1 MGDSCGYL
9 GESLPAPH
17 SLSSITTRSS
27 GSTTSRTNT
36 GRESSQSLQELTD
49 KYDKVISL
57 WTKNRSFISIPLNIC
72 IYMFLINKNIT
83 CMWNLWNKSFPI
95 MLPHYWYHYSKI
107 NIITLNYTVHNSFCQ
122 SHEKCTG
129 DMYLIGSV
137 YSVYIVL
144 QVVHPAEA
152 VTGWSN
158 VRNSW
163 SCLVVSMTTPGK
175 Q

>member
-1 MGDSCGYL
+1 MDIWGRVCQPHTVSVLSLQGALGLPHQEQIL
-9 GESLPAPH
+9 GENQVSLYTK
-17 SLSSITTRSS
+17 LI
-27 GSTTSRTNT
+27 
-36 GRESSQSLQELTD
+36 D

-57 WTKNRSFISIPLNIC
+57 WTKNRGFISIPLNIC

-122 SHEKCTG
+122 SHEVCTG

-144 QVVHPAEA
+144 QVVPPVEA